1 MRSYFICITCCL
13 SFAGLKAEAPL
24 RDSLA
29 NALNIEANNAVQS
42 GESKAALKYYNT
54 ALQALI
60 PGFVDTMVLNNPD
73 WKLLENSHN
82 QSDILALLEGK
93 ATVSVT
99 FFAKYGD
106 AEGLRKAYE
115 TFELTDQLMARVKM
129 NNEEPLARERIVRIY
144 EKAIETASTI
154 FDKTKNDRHLEQA
167 FQWAERC
174 KTLLLTDLHR
184 SFQMT
189 DLQAIPDSLLAYG
202 KALRHRLADLEKT
215 ISRTIQPIFKDSLQ
229 TLQSE
234 YETFKKQL
242 KKDFP
247 KHFGI
252 KYDHEVISL
261 GQLQGKVLKD
271 DMFLLEYFV
280 TGETIFLFEIT
291 KEHISLSK
299 IPLDFPLEKWVDEML
314 KASSTPDSQ
323 AEEYAEV
330 ALKLFSYLRPIPK
343 QGNCIIVPD
352 GVLHQ
357 LPFELLLTEE
367 SEALDFKNLPYL
379 IRKTNIS
386 YAYSATDLVRRY
398 KGLPINIGKQF
409 LGISNNDPDNKN
421 EVLQIKRKFEGET
434 VFDVPAMDV
443 DFREKASE
451 FDLIHLAVQ
460 ADENG
465 IKLDE
470 DYVSLS
476 KLFRQK
482 MDASMVVLNSYEG
495 AVTEM
500 EQALSQES
508 ESVILAR
515 WDTENAASA
524 DIMKRFYTNLGDKIP
539 KNEALRQAKLD
550 YLAENYVNGKMAHPY
565 YWAAWSAFGNTLPL
579 EIQILIEDFIWLAI
593 ALIILLLV
601 IAYFLRRNSPDIP
614 VGTITNF
621 PARG

>member
-13 SFAGLKAEAPL
+13 SFVGLKAEAPL
-24 RDSLA
+24 TDSLA
-29 NALNIEANNAVQS
+29 NALNMQANNAVQS

-60 PGFVDTMVLNNPD
+60 PSFTDTILLNNPD

-93 ATVSVT
+93 ATASVA
-99 FFAKYGD
+99 FFGKYGD

-129 NNEEPLARERIVRIY
+129 DNEEPLGRERMVRIY

-184 SFQMT
+184 SFQT
-189 DLQAIPDSLLAYG
+189 ADLQAIPDSLLAYG
-202 KALRHRLADLEKT
+202 RALRHRLADLEKT

-234 YETFKKQL
+234 YETFKTQL
-242 KKDFP
+242 KKEFP
-247 KHFGI
+247 KYFTTPN
-252 KYDHEVISL
+252 HEVVSL
-261 GQLQGKVLKD
+261 GQLQGKVLKG

-280 TGETIFLFEIT
+280 AEETIFLFEIT
-291 KEHISLSK
+291 KDKINLSK
-299 IPLDFPLEKWVDEML
+299 IPLDFSLEKWVDEML
-314 KASSTPDSQ
+314 EASSTPDSQ

-343 QGNCIIVPD
+343 QENCIIIPD
-352 GVLHQ
+352 GVLHE
-357 LPFELLLTEE
+357 LPFELLLTEK
-367 SEALDFKNLPYL
+367 SDISDFKNLPYL
-379 IRKTNIS
+379 LRKANIS
-386 YAYSATDLVRRY
+386 YAYSATDLAKRY

-421 EVLQIKRKFEGET
+421 EVLQVKRKFKGET
-434 VFDVPAMDV
+434 VFDVPSIGV
-443 DFREKASE
+443 DFEEKVSK

-460 ADENG
+460 ADEKG
-465 IKLDE
+465 LELDE
-470 DYVSLS
+470 KYVSLS
-476 KLFRQK
+476 ELFRQK

-495 AVTEM
+495 TVTEM
-500 EQALSQES
+500 EQSLSQES

-515 WDTENAASA
+515 WNTENAVSA
-524 DIMKRFYTNLGDKIP
+524 DIMKRFYTNLGDKMP

-550 YLAENYVNGKMAHPY
+550 YLAENYVNEKMAHPY

-579 EIQILIEDFIWLAI
+579 EIQILIEDFIWLAV
-593 ALIILLLV
+593 ALILLLLV
-601 IAYFLRRNSPDIP
+601 IAYFLRRNSSDIP